1 MHLLIKV
8 TVYSFFL
15 TFLSFIGNEK
25 LRLSSVTALEAI
37 VVEDLEVSE
46 DIMVEDSAEDSEED
60 LEVTEDTEKG
70 QLMPNLN
77 LADMEV
83 TEVVSEDSAVEVLD
97 TEDLE
102 VGLVEDLEV
111 MEGTMASDQLP
122 PAAPLSALV
131 QSLHQANKDVNTL
144 TQLFQIN

>member
-1 MHLLIKV
+1 M
-8 TVYSFFL
+8 
-15 TFLSFIGNEK
+15 
-25 LRLSSVTALEAI
+25 
-37 VVEDLEVSE
+37 VEDLE
-46 DIMVEDSAEDSEED
+46 EDSEED
-60 LEVTEDTEKG
+60 LEVTEDTEIG

>member
-1 MHLLIKV
+1 M
-8 TVYSFFL
+8 
-15 TFLSFIGNEK
+15 
-25 LRLSSVTALEAI
+25 
-37 VVEDLEVSE
+37 VEDLEVSE
-46 DIMVEDSAEDSEED
+46 DIMVEDLEEDSAED
-60 LEVTEDTEKG
+60 LEVTEDTERG
-70 QLMPNLN
+70 QLMRNLN
-77 LADMEV
+77 LATMEDLEV
-83 TEVVSEDSAVEVLD
+83 TEVVSEDSAMEVLD